1 MLSRHRGAVK
11 SRADSSIDLDPN
23 APRVNVPADAGQ
35 IQAIGLLRKKI
46 EGEALTVS
54 ATCSRR
60 LNN

>member
-11 SRADSSIDLDPN
+11 PQADSSIDLAPN

-35 IQAIGLLRKKI
+35 IQAIRLLRKKI

-54 ATCSRR
+54 RHVQPTPQ
-60 LNN
+60 